1 MILSKIHIRLA
12 PISLTSVLS
21 MLYTFSGLL
30 SFPVPNLKKIL
41 ELEFLFYLTSASL
54 LNKIKKSL
62 TQVKLRELVYWGV
75 EDMKTG
81 REENMENIVWWK

>member
-30 SFPVPNLKKIL
+30 SFPFPNLKTIL
-41 ELEFLFYLTSASL
+41 ELEFLFYLASASL

-62 TQVKLRELVYWGV
+62 TQVKLGELVYWGV

-81 REENMENIVWWK
+81 REENMENIV